1 MFVYK
6 PDCVKICHFMKHLSD
21 VSQQGFYDLV
31 KTSQTGKSCLKLLR
45 LADSPLESYNPE
57 DCNNQN
63 FMGCDPRLKK
73 TEQKYIRGI
82 SDVNENKTDKPTC
95 YSIEEF

>member
-1 MFVYK
+1 
-6 PDCVKICHFMKHLSD
+6 
-21 VSQQGFYDLV
+21 
-31 KTSQTGKSCLKLLR
+31 
-45 LADSPLESYNPE
+45 
-57 DCNNQN
+57 
-63 FMGCDPRLKK
+63 MGCDPRMKK